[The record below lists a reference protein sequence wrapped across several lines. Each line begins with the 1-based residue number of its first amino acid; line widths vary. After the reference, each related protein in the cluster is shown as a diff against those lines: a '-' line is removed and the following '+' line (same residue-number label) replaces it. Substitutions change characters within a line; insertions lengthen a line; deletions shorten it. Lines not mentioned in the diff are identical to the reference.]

1 MIKQYQEKP
10 LRDLTFAIVG
20 LGLIG
25 GSYAKALRNIK
36 VRKILGMDIS
46 HGIARA
52 CLNANMIDETVEADG
67 SNLKEADVIICSVY
81 PEAIVG
87 FVRQNVQ
94 NFAEGMLMTDATGVK
109 GTMPHDIQALLPEG
123 CEFISGHPMAGRQ
136 GSGLGMSDAAIFNN
150 SNYIIVPTE
159 KNSPEAVRWLE
170 EFAKAPEAVRWLEEF
185 AKALGCARSV
195 KVSTEDHDKIIA
207 YTSDLPHI
215 TAVALVNSASYNENT
230 QYFIAGGFRDA
241 TRVADINP
249 DLWSDLFLSN
259 RANVIAEIENYQN
272 QLERWKKAI
281 ENNDRE
287 TLKEI
292 MREAGP
298 RRRQLY

>member
-25 GSYAKALRNIK
+25 GSYAKALRNLK

-52 CLNANMIDETVEADG
+52 CLNANMIDEVVEADG
-67 SNLKEADVIICSVY
+67 KNLKEADIIICSVY
-81 PEAIVG
+81 PEAVVG

-94 NFAEGMLMTDATGVK
+94 NFAEGVLMTDATGVK
-109 GTMPHDIQALLPEG
+109 GTMPRQIQELLPEG
-123 CEFISGHPMAGRQ
+123 CEFVSGHPMAGRQ
-136 GSGLGMSDAAIFNN
+136 GSGLGMSDAAIFNA

-170 EFAKAPEAVRWLEEF
+170 EFAKA
-185 AKALGCARSV
+185 LGCARSV
-195 KVSTEDHDKIIA
+195 KVSMEDHDKIIA

-259 RANVIAEIENYQN
+259 RDNVIAEIENYQS

-281 ENNDRE
+281 MQNDRE
-287 TLKEI
+287 KLKAI

>member
-25 GSYAKALRNIK
+25 GSYAKALRNLK

-52 CLNANMIDETVEADG
+52 CLNANMIDEVIEADG

-170 EFAKAPEAVRWLEEF
+170 EFAKA
-185 AKALGCARSV
+185 LGCARSV

-281 ENNDRE
+281 EDNDRE

-292 MREAGP
+292 MWEAGP

>member
-52 CLNANMIDETVEADG
+52 CLNANMIDEVIEADG

-109 GTMPHDIQALLPEG
+109 GTMPHDIQALLPES

-136 GSGLGMSDAAIFNN
+136 GSGLGMSDASIFNN

-159 KNSPEAVRWLE
+159 KNS
-170 EFAKAPEAVRWLEEF
+170 PEAVRWLEEF

-259 RANVIAEIENYQN
+259 RANVIAEIENYQK
-272 QLERWKKAI
+272 QLERWKNAI
-281 ENNDRE
+281 EDNDRE

>member
-25 GSYAKALRNIK
+25 GSYAKALRNLK

-52 CLNANMIDETVEADG
+52 CLNANMIDEVVEEDG
-67 SNLKEADVIICSVY
+67 RNLKEADVIICSVY
-81 PEAIVG
+81 PEAVVG

-109 GTMPHDIQALLPEG
+109 GTMPREIQELLPEG

-159 KNSPEAVRWLE
+159 KNTPEAVSWLE
-170 EFAKAPEAVRWLEEF
+170 DF

-195 KVSTEDHDKIIA
+195 KVSMEDHDKIIA

-259 RANVIAEIENYQN
+259 RDNVIAEIENYQS

-281 ENNDRE
+281 VENDRE
-287 TLKEI
+287 TLKKI

-298 RRRQLY
+298 RRRMLY

>member
-10 LRDLTFAIVG
+10 LRELTFAIVG

-25 GSYAKALRNIK
+25 GSYAKALRNLK

-52 CLNANMIDETVEADG
+52 CLNANMIDEVVEEDG

-81 PEAIVG
+81 PEAVMG
-87 FVRQNVQ
+87 FVRQNVH

-109 GTMPHDIQALLPEG
+109 GTMPREIQELLPEG

-159 KNSPEAVRWLE
+159 KNTPEAVNWLE
-170 EFAKAPEAVRWLEEF
+170 EFAKT
-185 AKALGCARSV
+185 LGCARSV
-195 KVSTEDHDKIIA
+195 KVSMEDHDKIIA

-259 RANVIAEIENYQN
+259 RENVIAEIENYQS

-281 ENNDRE
+281 VEYDRE

-298 RRRQLY
+298 RRRMLY

>member
-10 LRDLTFAIVG
+10 LRDLSFAIVG

-25 GSYAKALRNIK
+25 GSYAKALRNLK

-52 CLNANMIDETVEADG
+52 CLNANMIDEVVEENG

-81 PEAIVG
+81 PEAVMG

-109 GTMPHDIQALLPEG
+109 GTMPREIQELLPEG

-159 KNSPEAVRWLE
+159 KNTPEAVN
-170 EFAKAPEAVRWLEEF
+170 WLEEF

-195 KVSTEDHDKIIA
+195 RVSMEDHDKIIA

-241 TRVADINP
+241 TLVADINP

-259 RANVIAEIENYQN
+259 RDNVIAEIENYQS

-281 ENNDRE
+281 VENDRE
-287 TLKEI
+287 ALKTI

-298 RRRQLY
+298 RRRMLY

>member
-25 GSYAKALRNIK
+25 GSYAKALRNLK

-52 CLNANMIDETVEADG
+52 CLNANMIHEVVEEG
-67 SNLKEADVIICSVY
+67 GRNLKEADVIICSVY
-81 PEAIVG
+81 PEAVVG

-109 GTMPHDIQALLPEG
+109 GTMPREIQELLPEG

-159 KNSPEAVRWLE
+159 KNTPEAVSWLE
-170 EFAKAPEAVRWLEEF
+170 DF

-195 KVSTEDHDKIIA
+195 KVSMEDHDKIIA

-259 RANVIAEIENYQN
+259 RDNVIAEIENYQS

-281 ENNDRE
+281 VENDRE

-298 RRRQLY
+298 RRRMLY

>member
-25 GSYAKALRNIK
+25 GSYAKALRNLK

-52 CLNANMIDETVEADG
+52 CLNANMIDEVIEADG

-109 GTMPHDIQALLPEG
+109 GTMPHDIQALLPES

-159 KNSPEAVRWLE
+159 KNS
-170 EFAKAPEAVRWLEEF
+170 PEAVRWLEEF

-259 RANVIAEIENYQN
+259 RANVIAEIENYQS
-272 QLERWKKAI
+272 QLGRWKKAM
-281 ENNDRE
+281 EDNDRE
-287 TLKEI
+287 ALKEI

>member
-25 GSYAKALRNIK
+25 GSYAKALRNLK
-36 VRKILGMDIS
+36 VRKILGVDIS

-52 CLNANMIDETVEADG
+52 CLNANMIDEVIEADG

-109 GTMPHDIQALLPEG
+109 GTMPHVIQALLPES

-159 KNSPEAVRWLE
+159 KNS
-170 EFAKAPEAVRWLEEF
+170 PEAVRWLEEF

-259 RANVIAEIENYQN
+259 RANVIAEIENYQK

-281 ENNDRE
+281 EDNDRE
-287 TLKEI
+287 MLKEI

>member
-1 MIKQYQEKP
+1 MVKKYQEKP
-10 LRDLTFAIVG
+10 FRELTFAVVG

-25 GSYAKALRNIK
+25 GSYAKALRNLK

-52 CLNANMIDETVEADG
+52 CLNANMIDEVVEADG
-67 SNLKEADVIICSVY
+67 RNLEEADVVICSVY
-81 PEAIVG
+81 PEAIVD
-87 FVRQNVQ
+87 FVRNNVQ
-94 NFAEGMLMTDATGVK
+94 NFAEGMLLTDATGVK
-109 GTMPHDIQALLPEG
+109 GTMPREIQALLPEG

-159 KNSPEAVRWLE
+159 KNSPEAIHWLE
-170 EFAKAPEAVRWLEEF
+170 EFAKAI
-185 AKALGCARSV
+185 GCARSV
-195 KVSTEDHDKIIA
+195 KVSMEDHDKIIA

-259 RANVIAEIENYQN
+259 QENVIAEIENYQN

-281 ENNDRE
+281 VEKDRE
-287 TLKEI
+287 ALKDI

-298 RRRQLY
+298 RRRMLY

>member
-25 GSYAKALRNIK
+25 GSYAKALRNLK

-52 CLNANMIDETVEADG
+52 CLNANMIDEVIEADG

-109 GTMPHDIQALLPEG
+109 GTMPHDIQALLPES

-159 KNSPEAVRWLE
+159 KNT
-170 EFAKAPEAVRWLEEF
+170 PEAVRWLEEF

-195 KVSTEDHDKIIA
+195 KVSMEDHDKIIA

-259 RANVIAEIENYQN
+259 RANVIAEIENYQK

-281 ENNDRE
+281 EDNDRE

>member
-1 MIKQYQEKP
+1 MSKQYQEKP
-10 LRDLTFAIVG
+10 LRELTFAIVG

-25 GSYAKALRNIK
+25 GSYAKALRNLK

-52 CLNANMIDETVEADG
+52 CLNANMIDEVVEPDG
-67 SNLKEADVIICSVY
+67 SNLKEADVVICSVY
-81 PEAIVG
+81 PEAITD
-87 FVRQNVQ
+87 FVRNNVQ
-94 NFAEGMLMTDATGVK
+94 NFSEGMLMTDATGVK
-109 GTMPHDIQALLPEG
+109 GTMPLAIQEMLPEG

-159 KNSPEAVRWLE
+159 NNTPEAVHWLE
-170 EFAKAPEAVRWLEEF
+170 EFAH
-185 AKALGCARSV
+185 ALGCARSV
-195 KVSTEDHDKIIA
+195 KVSMEDHDKIIA

-259 RANVIAEIENYQN
+259 RDNVISEIENYQN

-281 ENNDRE
+281 VEKDRDA
-287 TLKEI
+287 LKEI

-298 RRRQLY
+298 RRRMLY

>member
-52 CLNANMIDETVEADG
+52 CLNANMIDEVIEADG

-109 GTMPHDIQALLPEG
+109 GTMPHDIQALLPES

-159 KNSPEAVRWLE
+159 KNT
-170 EFAKAPEAVRWLEEF
+170 PEAVRWLEEF

-259 RANVIAEIENYQN
+259 RANVIAEIENYQK

-281 ENNDRE
+281 EDNDRE
-287 TLKEI
+287 MLKEI

>member
-1 MIKQYQEKP
+1 MTKNYQEKP

-25 GSYAKALRNIK
+25 GSYAKALRNLR

-52 CLNANMIDETVEADG
+52 CLNANMIDEVVEADG

-81 PEAIVG
+81 PEAVVG
-87 FVRQNVQ
+87 FVQQNVQ
-94 NFAEGMLMTDATGVK
+94 NFGEGILMTDATGVK
-109 GTMPHDIQALLPEG
+109 GTMPLEIQELLPEG

-159 KNSPEAVRWLE
+159 KNSPEAIHWLE
-170 EFAKAPEAVRWLEEF
+170 EFAR
-185 AKALGCARSV
+185 ALGCARSV
-195 KVSTEDHDKIIA
+195 RVSMEDHDKIIA

-215 TAVALVNSASYNENT
+215 TAVSLVNSASYNENT

-249 DLWSDLFLSN
+249 DLWSDLFLAN
-259 RANVIAEIENYQN
+259 RDNVIGEIENYQN

-281 ENNDRE
+281 VDKDRE
-287 TLKEI
+287 ALKEI

-298 RRRQLY
+298 RRRMLY

>member
-25 GSYAKALRNIK
+25 GSYAKALRNLK

-52 CLNANMIDETVEADG
+52 CLNANMIDEVIEADG

-109 GTMPHDIQALLPEG
+109 GTMPHDIQALLPES

-159 KNSPEAVRWLE
+159 KNT
-170 EFAKAPEAVRWLEEF
+170 PEAVRWLEEF

-259 RANVIAEIENYQN
+259 RANVIAEIENYQK
-272 QLERWKKAI
+272 QLERWKNAI
-281 ENNDRE
+281 EDNDRE

>member
-1 MIKQYQEKP
+1 MVKQYQEKQ

-25 GSYAKALRNIK
+25 GSYAKALRNLK

-52 CLNANMIDETVEADG
+52 CLNANMIDEVVEEDG
-67 SNLKEADVIICSVY
+67 GNLKEADVIICSVY
-81 PEAIVG
+81 PEAVMG
-87 FVRQNVQ
+87 FVRQNLQ

-109 GTMPHDIQALLPEG
+109 GTMPRAIQELLPES

-159 KNSPEAVRWLE
+159 KNTPEAVRWLE
-170 EFAKAPEAVRWLEEF
+170 EFAKS
-185 AKALGCARSV
+185 LGCARSV
-195 KVSTEDHDKIIA
+195 KVSMEDHDKIIA

-259 RANVIAEIENYQN
+259 RDNVIAEIENYQN

-281 ENNDRE
+281 VDNDRDA
-287 TLKEI
+287 LKDI

-298 RRRQLY
+298 RRRMLY

>member
-52 CLNANMIDETVEADG
+52 CLNANMIDEIVEADG

-81 PEAIVG
+81 PEAIVS
-87 FVRQNVQ
+87 FVQQNVQ

-109 GTMPHDIQALLPEG
+109 GAMPHEIQALLPEG

-159 KNSPEAVRWLE
+159 KNTPEAVS
-170 EFAKAPEAVRWLEEF
+170 WLEEF

-195 KVSTEDHDKIIA
+195 KVSMEDHDKIIA

-259 RANVIAEIENYQN
+259 RDNVIAEIENYQN

-287 TLKEI
+287 ALKEI

>member
-25 GSYAKALRNIK
+25 GSYAKALRNLK

-52 CLNANMIDETVEADG
+52 CLNANMIDEVIEADG

-109 GTMPHDIQALLPEG
+109 GTMPLDIQALLPES

-159 KNSPEAVRWLE
+159 KNS
-170 EFAKAPEAVRWLEEF
+170 PEAVRWLEEF

>member
-1 MIKQYQEKP
+1 MNKQYQEKP

-25 GSYAKALRNIK
+25 GSYAKALRNLK

-52 CLNANMIDETVEADG
+52 CLNANMIDEVVEEDG
-67 SNLKEADVIICSVY
+67 SNLKEADVIICSIY
-81 PEAIVG
+81 PEAVVG

-94 NFAEGMLMTDATGVK
+94 NFAEGILMTDATGVK
-109 GTMPHDIQALLPEG
+109 GTMPREIQELLPEG

-159 KNSPEAVRWLE
+159 KNTPEAVS
-170 EFAKAPEAVRWLEEF
+170 WLEEF

-195 KVSTEDHDKIIA
+195 KVSMEDHDKIIA

-249 DLWSDLFLSN
+249 DLWSDLFLAN
-259 RANVIAEIENYQN
+259 RDNVIAEIENYQS

-281 ENNDRE
+281 VEYDRD

-298 RRRQLY
+298 RRSILY

>member
-10 LRDLTFAIVG
+10 LRELTFAIVG

-25 GSYAKALRNIK
+25 GSYAKALRNLK

-52 CLNANMIDETVEADG
+52 CLNANMIDEVVEEDG
-67 SNLKEADVIICSVY
+67 SNLKEADIIICSVY
-81 PEAIVG
+81 PEAVMG
-87 FVRQNVQ
+87 FVRQNVH

-109 GTMPHDIQALLPEG
+109 GTMPREIQELLPEG

-159 KNSPEAVRWLE
+159 KNTPEAVNWLE
-170 EFAKAPEAVRWLEEF
+170 EFAKT
-185 AKALGCARSV
+185 LGCARSV
-195 KVSTEDHDKIIA
+195 KVSMEDHDKIIA

-259 RANVIAEIENYQN
+259 RDNVIAEIENYQS

-281 ENNDRE
+281 VESDRE
-287 TLKEI
+287 ALKEI

-298 RRRQLY
+298 RRRMLY

>member
-25 GSYAKALRNIK
+25 GSYSKALRNLK

-52 CLNANMIDETVEADG
+52 CLNANMIDEIVEADG

-94 NFAEGMLMTDATGVK
+94 NFAEGVLMTDATGVK
-109 GTMPHDIQALLPEG
+109 GTMPQDIQALLPES

-159 KNSPEAVRWLE
+159 KNSPEAVH
-170 EFAKAPEAVRWLEEF
+170 WLEEF

>member
-25 GSYAKALRNIK
+25 GSYAKALRNLK

-52 CLNANMIDETVEADG
+52 CLNANMIDEVVEEG
-67 SNLKEADVIICSVY
+67 GRNLKEADVIICSVY
-81 PEAIVG
+81 PEAVMS

-94 NFAEGMLMTDATGVK
+94 NFSEGMLMTDATGVK
-109 GTMPHDIQALLPEG
+109 GTMPREIQELLPEG

-159 KNSPEAVRWLE
+159 KNTPEAVSWLE
-170 EFAKAPEAVRWLEEF
+170 DF

-195 KVSTEDHDKIIA
+195 KVSMEDHDKIIA

-259 RANVIAEIENYQN
+259 RDNVIAEIENYQS

-281 ENNDRE
+281 VENDRE
-287 TLKEI
+287 TLKKI

-298 RRRQLY
+298 RRRMLY

>member
-1 MIKQYQEKP
+1 MLLQEKESDMIKQYQEKP

-25 GSYAKALRNIK
+25 GSYAKALRNLK

-52 CLNANMIDETVEADG
+52 CLNANMIDEVVEEG
-67 SNLKEADVIICSVY
+67 GRNLKEADVIICSVY
-81 PEAIVG
+81 PEAVVG

-109 GTMPHDIQALLPEG
+109 GTMPREIQELLPEG

-159 KNSPEAVRWLE
+159 KNTPEAVSWLE
-170 EFAKAPEAVRWLEEF
+170 DF

-195 KVSTEDHDKIIA
+195 KVSMEDHDKIIA

-259 RANVIAEIENYQN
+259 RDNVIAEIENYQS

-281 ENNDRE
+281 VENDRE

-298 RRRQLY
+298 RRRMLY

>member
-1 MIKQYQEKP
+1 MTKNYQEKS
-10 LRDLTFAIVG
+10 LRELTFAIVG

-25 GSYAKALRNIK
+25 GSYAKALRQLRA
-36 VRKILGMDIS
+36 RKILGMDIS
-46 HGIARA
+46 HGIAQA
-52 CLNANMIDETVEADG
+52 CLNANMIDEVVEADG
-67 SNLKEADVIICSVY
+67 CNLKEADVIICSVY
-81 PEAIVG
+81 PDAIVS

-94 NFAEGMLMTDATGVK
+94 NFGEGMLMTDATGVK
-109 GTMPHDIQALLPEG
+109 GTMPLEIQELLPEG

-136 GSGLGMSDAAIFNN
+136 GSGLGMSDASIFNN

-159 KNSPEAVRWLE
+159 RNSPEAIHWLE
-170 EFAKAPEAVRWLEEF
+170 EFSRT
-185 AKALGCARSV
+185 LGCARSV
-195 KVSTEDHDKIIA
+195 RVSMEDHDKIIA

-215 TAVALVNSASYNENT
+215 TAVSLVNSASYNENT

-249 DLWSDLFLSN
+249 DLWSDLFLAN
-259 RANVIAEIENYQN
+259 RDNVIAEIENYQN

-281 ENNDRE
+281 VEKDRE
-287 TLKEI
+287 ALKEI

-298 RRRQLY
+298 RRRMLY

>member
-25 GSYAKALRNIK
+25 GSYAKALRNLK

-52 CLNANMIDETVEADG
+52 CLNANMIDEVVEENG

-81 PEAIVG
+81 PEAVMG

-109 GTMPHDIQALLPEG
+109 GTMPREIQELLPEG

-159 KNSPEAVRWLE
+159 KNTPEAVN
-170 EFAKAPEAVRWLEEF
+170 WLEEF

-195 KVSTEDHDKIIA
+195 RVSMEDHDKIIA

-259 RANVIAEIENYQN
+259 RDNVIAEIENYQS

-281 ENNDRE
+281 VENDRE
-287 TLKEI
+287 ALKTI

-298 RRRQLY
+298 RRRMLY

>member
-1 MIKQYQEKP
+1 MSKQYQEKP

-25 GSYAKALRNIK
+25 GSYAKALRNLK

-52 CLNANMIDETVEADG
+52 CLNANMIDEVVEADG

-81 PEAIVG
+81 PEAVMG
-87 FVRQNVQ
+87 FVRQNIQ

-109 GTMPHDIQALLPEG
+109 GTMPREIQELLPDG

-136 GSGLGMSDAAIFNN
+136 GSGLGMSDAAIFND

-159 KNSPEAVRWLE
+159 KNTPEAVS
-170 EFAKAPEAVRWLEEF
+170 WLEEF

-195 KVSTEDHDKIIA
+195 KVSMEDHDKIIA

-259 RANVIAEIENYQN
+259 RDNVISEIENYQS

-281 ENNDRE
+281 QENDRE

-298 RRRQLY
+298 RRRMLY

>member
-25 GSYAKALRNIK
+25 GSYAKALRNLK

-52 CLNANMIDETVEADG
+52 CLNANMIDEIVEADG

-170 EFAKAPEAVRWLEEF
+170 EFAKA
-185 AKALGCARSV
+185 LGCARSV

-281 ENNDRE
+281 EDNDRE

>member
-1 MIKQYQEKP
+1 MVKQYQEKP
-10 LRDLTFAIVG
+10 LRNLTFAIVG

-25 GSYAKALRNIK
+25 GSYAKALRNLK

-52 CLNANMIDETVEADG
+52 CLNDNMIDEVVEEDG

-81 PEAIVG
+81 PEAVMG

-109 GTMPHDIQALLPEG
+109 GTMPREIQELLPEG

-136 GSGLGMSDAAIFNN
+136 GSGLGMSEAAIFNN

-159 KNSPEAVRWLE
+159 KNTPEAVS
-170 EFAKAPEAVRWLEEF
+170 WLEEF

-195 KVSTEDHDKIIA
+195 KVSMEDHDKIIA
-207 YTSDLPHI
+207 YTSDLPHL

-259 RANVIAEIENYQN
+259 RDNVIAEIENYQS

-281 ENNDRE
+281 VENDRE
-287 TLKEI
+287 ALKEI

-298 RRRQLY
+298 RRRMLY

>member
-1 MIKQYQEKP
+1 MIKQYQGKP

-25 GSYAKALRNIK
+25 GSYAKALRNLRVK
-36 VRKILGMDIS
+36 KILGMDIS

-52 CLNANMIDETVEADG
+52 CLNANMIDEVVEADG

-81 PEAIVG
+81 PEAVMG

-109 GTMPHDIQALLPEG
+109 GTMPREIQELLPAD

-159 KNSPEAVRWLE
+159 KNTPEAVN
-170 EFAKAPEAVRWLEEF
+170 WLEEF

-195 KVSTEDHDKIIA
+195 KVSMEDHDKIIA

-259 RANVIAEIENYQN
+259 RDNVIAEIENYQS

-281 ENNDRE
+281 VENDRE
-287 TLKEI
+287 MLKEI

-298 RRRQLY
+298 RRRMLY

>member
-52 CLNANMIDETVEADG
+52 CLNANMIDEVIEADG

-109 GTMPHDIQALLPEG
+109 GTMPHDIQALLPES

-159 KNSPEAVRWLE
+159 KNT
-170 EFAKAPEAVRWLEEF
+170 PEAVRWLEEF

-259 RANVIAEIENYQN
+259 RANVIAEIENYQK

-287 TLKEI
+287 ALKEI

>member
-1 MIKQYQEKP
+1 MVKQYQEKP
-10 LRDLTFAIVG
+10 LRNLTFAIVG

-25 GSYAKALRNIK
+25 GSYAKALRNLK

-52 CLNANMIDETVEADG
+52 CLNANMIDEVVEEDG

-81 PEAIVG
+81 PEAVMG

-109 GTMPHDIQALLPEG
+109 GTMPREIQELLPEG

-136 GSGLGMSDAAIFNN
+136 GSGLGMSEAAIFNN

-159 KNSPEAVRWLE
+159 KNTPEAVS
-170 EFAKAPEAVRWLEEF
+170 WLEEF

-195 KVSTEDHDKIIA
+195 KVSMEDHDKIIA

-259 RANVIAEIENYQN
+259 RDNVIAEIENYQS

-281 ENNDRE
+281 AEYDRDA
-287 TLKEI
+287 LKEI

-298 RRRQLY
+298 RRRMLY

>member
-25 GSYAKALRNIK
+25 GSYAKALRNLK

-52 CLNANMIDETVEADG
+52 CLNANMIDEVIEADG
-67 SNLKEADVIICSVY
+67 NNLKEADVIICSVY

-109 GTMPHDIQALLPEG
+109 GTMPHDIQALLPES

-159 KNSPEAVRWLE
+159 KNT
-170 EFAKAPEAVRWLEEF
+170 PEAVRWLEEF

-259 RANVIAEIENYQN
+259 RANVIAEIENYQK

-281 ENNDRE
+281 EDNDRE

>member
-10 LRDLTFAIVG
+10 LRELTFAIVG

-25 GSYAKALRNIK
+25 GSYAKALRNLK

-52 CLNANMIDETVEADG
+52 CLNANMIDEVVETDG

-81 PEAIVG
+81 PEAVMD

-109 GTMPHDIQALLPEG
+109 GTMPREIQELLPES

-136 GSGLGMSDAAIFNN
+136 GSGLGMSDAAIFDN

-159 KNSPEAVRWLE
+159 KNTPEAVN
-170 EFAKAPEAVRWLEEF
+170 WLEEF

-195 KVSTEDHDKIIA
+195 KVSMEDHDKIIA

-259 RANVIAEIENYQN
+259 KDNVIAEIENYQS

-281 ENNDRE
+281 LENDRE
-287 TLKEI
+287 ALKAI

-298 RRRQLY
+298 RRRMLY

>member
-25 GSYAKALRNIK
+25 GSYAKALRNLK

-52 CLNANMIDETVEADG
+52 CLNANMIDEVIEADG

-109 GTMPHDIQALLPEG
+109 GTMPHDIQALLPES

-170 EFAKAPEAVRWLEEF
+170 EFAKA
-185 AKALGCARSV
+185 LGCARSV
-195 KVSTEDHDKIIA
+195 KVSMEDHDKIIA

-259 RANVIAEIENYQN
+259 RANVIAEIENYQS

-281 ENNDRE
+281 EDNDRE

>member
-25 GSYAKALRNIK
+25 GSYAKALRNLK

-52 CLNANMIDETVEADG
+52 CLNANMIDEVIEADG

-170 EFAKAPEAVRWLEEF
+170 EFAKA
-185 AKALGCARSV
+185 LGCARSV

-281 ENNDRE
+281 E
-287 TLKEI
+287 
-292 MREAGP
+292 
-298 RRRQLY
+298 

>member
-1 MIKQYQEKP
+1 MTKNYQEKS
-10 LRDLTFAIVG
+10 LRELTFAIVG

-25 GSYAKALRNIK
+25 GSYAKALRNLK

-52 CLNANMIDETVEADG
+52 CLNANMIDEVVEADG
-67 SNLKEADVIICSVY
+67 SNLIEADVIICSVY
-81 PEAIVG
+81 PEAVVG

-94 NFAEGMLMTDATGVK
+94 SFAEGMLLTDATGVK
-109 GTMPHDIQALLPEG
+109 GTMPLEIQELLPEG

-159 KNSPEAVRWLE
+159 RNSPEAVHWLE
-170 EFAKAPEAVRWLEEF
+170 EFAR
-185 AKALGCARSV
+185 ALGCARSV
-195 KVSTEDHDKIIA
+195 KVSMEDHDKIIA

-249 DLWSDLFLSN
+249 DLWSDLFLAN
-259 RANVIAEIENYQN
+259 RDNVIAEIENYQN

-281 ENNDRE
+281 VEKDRE
-287 TLKEI
+287 ALKEI

-298 RRRQLY
+298 RRRMLY